1 MSGKP
6 YVQWDH
12 GPLRAAAAVP
22 SRPAR
27 GRALL
32 VVGRTSPSGSATN
45 QAVSLGGRPP
55 YEGTTAFAQERSYS

>member
-22 SRPAR
+22 SRPVR

-32 VVGRTSPSGSATN
+32 VVARPSPS
-45 QAVSLGGRPP
+45 LRPRTRRSPWVGDRP